1 LSVLH
6 FAQQR
11 LGLLQT
17 RVGAELYDGQHLI
30 VQVAQRLGILDAL
43 GHAVQAVG
51 MRGGRLAG
59 DADDV
64 IRQHQRVR
72 YLMTQ

>member
-1 LSVLH
+1 VTYELSVLH

-11 LGLLQT
+11 LRLLQT
-17 RVGAELYDGQHLI
+17 RVGAELDDGQHLI
-30 VQVAQRLGILDAL
+30 IQVAQRLRVLDAL

-64 IRQHQRVR
+64 VGQH
-72 YLMTQ
+72 